1 MYKTNILN
9 ESKRDIFIFDF
20 NRLEDF
26 SSEFSEEEKILFTKI
41 RNKMIESGVF
51 ESVYMV
57 DISES
62 GSLDLIP
69 EKIQKSIK
77 DIGFNSTSLY

>member
-77 DIGFNSTSLY
+77 DIRLNSTSLY

>member
-1 MYKTNILN
+1 MFKTNILN
-9 ESKRDIFIFDF
+9 ESKRDISIFDF

>member
-20 NRLEDF
+20 NKLEDF

>member
-51 ESVYMV
+51 EAVYMV

>member
-1 MYKTNILN
+1 MFKTNILN

-20 NRLEDF
+20 KKLEDF
-26 SSEFSEEEKILFTKI
+26 SSEFSEEEKIMFTKI

-51 ESVYMV
+51 ETIYMV

-77 DIGFNSTSLY
+77 DIGFSSTSLY

>member
-26 SSEFSEEEKILFTKI
+26 SSEFS
-41 RNKMIESGVF
+41 
-51 ESVYMV
+51 
-57 DISES
+57 
-62 GSLDLIP
+62 
-69 EKIQKSIK
+69 
-77 DIGFNSTSLY
+77 

>member
-1 MYKTNILN
+1 
-9 ESKRDIFIFDF
+9 
-20 NRLEDF
+20 
-26 SSEFSEEEKILFTKI
+26 
-41 RNKMIESGVF
+41 MIKSGVF

>member
-1 MYKTNILN
+1 MFKTNILN

-41 RNKMIESGVF
+41 RNKMIKSGVF

>member
-26 SSEFSEEEKILFTKI
+26 SSEFSQEEKILFTKI
-41 RNKMIESGVF
+41 RNKMIKSGVF